1 MSNLEFS
8 KNNTYT
14 REEIWSAAGMS
25 GKQEFNF
32 ARTGYGRID
41 DNVFAFINIGFK
53 GHAEKIFE
61 NKFDEETET
70 LIWYGKKK
78 SHSQQP
84 LIRNIIDG
92 EYNLYCFARWDNTP
106 EFRYL
111 GIGKVLDYK
120 DGASVID
127 KDGKETTCIR
137 FRLSCDD
144 KTTSHSVI
152 GDFDESFEEGLPDEG
167 TEGRKKIVKHKK
179 IERNTK
185 LVRKKK
191 AIFKKKYGKLF
202 CEACGFDFKNTY
214 GARGEGFIEC
224 HHIVPLHETKKEITT
239 KVDDL
244 ALLCSNC
251 HRMVHRKKKW
261 LTLDELTK
269 LLKNGGAPTRT

>member
-1 MSNLEFS
+1 MNSPKFI
-8 KNNTYT
+8 KNNNYT

-32 ARTGYGRID
+32 ARTGYGRIG

-70 LIWYGKKK
+70 LIWYGKKE

-84 LIRNIIDG
+84 QIRNIIEG
-92 EYNLYCFARWDNTP
+92 EFNLYCFARWDNAP

-120 DGASVID
+120 DGATVID

-137 FRLSCDD
+137 FRLACDD
-144 KTTSHSVI
+144 KTNTTSFVN
-152 GDFDESFEEGLPDEG
+152 DFDEGFEDELPPEG

-179 IERNTK
+179 IERDTK
-185 LVRKKK
+185 IVRKKK
-191 AIFKKKYGKLF
+191 ASFLKSHGKLF
-202 CEACGFDFKNTY
+202 CEVCGFDFKDTY
-214 GARGEGFIEC
+214 GTRGDGFIEC
-224 HHIVPLHETKKEITT
+224 HHTVPLHETEKEITT
-239 KVDDL
+239 KLDDL

-251 HRMVHRKKKW
+251 HRMIHRKKKW
-261 LTLDELTK
+261 LTLDELSNLIK
-269 LLKNGGAPTRT
+269 KVVA

>member
-32 ARTGYGRID
+32 ARTGYGRIE
-41 DNVFAFINIGFK
+41 DNVFTFINIGFK

-144 KTTSHSVI
+144 KTASHSVI
-152 GDFDESFEEGLPDEG
+152 SDFDESFEEGLPEEG

-269 LLKNGGAPTRT
+269 LLRNGG